1 MSLIIID
8 TGCANLSSV
17 AFAFGRLGVESEITA
32 VGSRIEQAER
42 VVLPGVGSAP
52 YAMQKIRDRNLVP
65 VVRGLKQP
73 VLGICLG
80 MQLLFETLEEGDQQV
95 EGFGVVKGHVGA
107 LDTQNNPSPHMG
119 WNTLSTVKEDPLL
132 KGINEDEYAY
142 FVHSF
147 AAPVGDYTLMKCDY
161 GSSFSAIIR
170 QSNFRGCQFHPERSS
185 ATGSRILKN
194 FLDLPA

>member
-32 VGSRIEQAER
+32 EADRIKQAER
-42 VVLPGVGSAP
+42 VILPGVGSAP
-52 YAMQKIRDRNLVP
+52 YAMQKIRNRNLVP

-80 MQLLFETLEEGDQQV
+80 MQLLFDTLEEGDQRV
-95 EGFGVVKGHVGA
+95 EGFGVVKGHVGT
-107 LDTQNNPSPHMG
+107 LETLEKPSPHMG
-119 WNTLSTVKEDPLL
+119 WNTLKTVKEDSLL
-132 KGINEDEYAY
+132 KGIKDNEYAY

-147 AAPVGDYTLMKCDY
+147 ASPVGDYTLMKCDY
-161 GSSFSAIIR
+161 GTSFSAIIR
-170 QSNFRGCQFHPERSS
+170 QDNFRGCQFHPERSS

>member
-1 MSLIIID
+1 VSLIIID

-17 AFAFGRLGVESEITA
+17 AFAFGRLGVEAEITA
-32 VGSRIEQAER
+32 EADRIQQAER

-52 YAMQKIRDRNLVP
+52 YAMQKIRDRKLVP
-65 VVRGLKQP
+65 VVQGLKQP

-80 MQLLFETLEEGDQQV
+80 MQLLFETLEEGDQRV
-95 EGFGVVKGHVGA
+95 EGFGIIKGHVGA
-107 LDTQNNPSPHMG
+107 LDTKKNPSPHMG
-119 WNTLSTVKEDPLL
+119 WNTLSIMKDDPLL
-132 KGINEDEYAY
+132 NGISEGDHAY

-147 AAPVGDYTLMKCDY
+147 AAPVAEYTLMKCDY
-161 GSSFSAIIR
+161 GSPFSAIV
-170 QSNFRGCQFHPERSS
+170 QQGNFRGCQFHPERSS

>member
-17 AFAFGRLGVESEITA
+17 GFAFGRLGVESDITA
-32 VGSRIEQAER
+32 DADRIQQAER

-52 YAMQKIRDRNLVP
+52 YAMQKIRDRKLVP
-65 VVRGLKQP
+65 VVKGLTQP

-80 MQLLFETLEEGDQQV
+80 MQLLFETLEEGDQRV
-95 EGFGVVKGHVGA
+95 EGFGVVNGHIGA
-107 LDTQNNPSPHMG
+107 LETKEKPSPHMG
-119 WNTLSTVKEDPLL
+119 WNTLATVKDDALLTGIED
-132 KGINEDEYAY
+132 GEYAY

-147 AAPVGDYTLMKCDY
+147 AAPVGSHTLMSCDY
-161 GSSFSAIIR
+161 GASFSAIIR
-170 QSNFRGCQFHPERSS
+170 QNNFWGCQFHPERSS

-194 FLDLPA
+194 FLDLTV

>member
-32 VGSRIEQAER
+32 VASRIQQAER

-52 YAMQKIRDRNLVP
+52 YAMKKIRDRNLVS
-65 VVRGLKQP
+65 VVQGLKQP

-80 MQLLFETLEEGDQQV
+80 MQLLFETLEEGEQRV
-95 EGFGVVKGHVGA
+95 EGFGVIKGHVDS
-107 LDTQNNPSPHMG
+107 LDTKNNPSPHMG

-132 KGINEDEYAY
+132 KGIKDGEHAY

-147 AAPVGDYTLMKCDY
+147 AAPIGNYTLMKSDY

-170 QSNFRGCQFHPERSS
+170 QGNFRGCQFHPERSS

>member
-1 MSLIIID
+1 VSLIIID

-32 VGSRIEQAER
+32 VASRIEQAER

-80 MQLLFETLEEGDQQV
+80 MQLLFETLEEGDQKV

-132 KGINEDEYAY
+132 KGINEGEYAY

-147 AAPVGDYTLMKCDY
+147 AALVGDYTLMKCDY
-161 GSSFSAIIR
+161 GGSFSAIIR

>member
-17 AFAFGRLGVESEITA
+17 AFAFGRLGVESVITA
-32 VGSRIEQAER
+32 EASRIEQAER

-52 YAMQKIRDRNLVP
+52 YAMQSIRERKLVP
-65 VVRGLKQP
+65 VVQGLKQP

-80 MQLLFETLEEGDQQV
+80 MQLLFETLEEGNQRV

-107 LDTQNNPSPHMG
+107 LDTQDNPSPHMG
-119 WNTLSTVKEDPLL
+119 WNTLTTIKDDSLL
-132 KGINEDEYAY
+132 KGLKDDEYAY

-147 AAPVGDYTLMKCDY
+147 AAPIGDHTLMKCDY
-161 GSSFSAIIR
+161 GTSFSAIIR
-170 QSNFRGCQFHPERSS
+170 QDNFRGCQFHPERSS

-194 FLDLPA
+194 FLDLPV